1 MKKYNLF
8 LAFLFLMLL
17 TGIKYSNAQV
27 AGDNLDYFNA
37 QRQPVQTKVEVLD
50 FTDKSDYQL
59 AEYLSKI
66 DRDTVPSE
74 VLKQY
79 AHVVENNRKIA
90 PEYVAMMEKQ
100 AEIRGVDVVQLFAE
114 ASYVDVEVSE
124 YGKTKIKK
132 ALKGCTSMAFNN
144 GIVGQNND
152 MGIDFLKGAPTVMIR
167 TKNSLFIPTDGAHFQ
182 GMGEHV
188 GIVLNTIIDIES
200 GNTLGKDNIVS
211 TDAVF
216 AMAVQCKSAKEFLE
230 KIEGYATPSPI
241 NFTVADDQGNH
252 FAVRVFSD
260 RLEVANHNERGSY
273 SANHTQVTKDAIL
286 EKFDI
291 YTANSFTANTFAR
304 EDAAGL
310 FLEYTPELSVKSM
323 QHLFSV
329 RPINI
334 SKDAPESTFVT
345 VQTMIFDVVNGV
357 AYITPDNPRFVDYT
371 KINLKSNTVS
381 K

>member
-1 MKKYNLF
+1 MKKFILS
-8 LAFLFLMLL
+8 LALSILMLIV
-17 TGIKYSNAQV
+17 GVKYSNAQV

-37 QRQPVQTKVEVLD
+37 QRQPVQTTVEVID
-50 FTDKSDYQL
+50 FTDKTDYEL

-74 VLKQY
+74 VLEQY
-79 AHVVENNRKIA
+79 AAVVENNRKIA
-90 PEYVAMMEKQ
+90 PEYVAMMEIQ
-100 AEIRGVDVVQLFAE
+100 AKLRGVDVVQLFAE

-124 YGKTKIKK
+124 YGKIKIKQ

-152 MGIDFLKGAPTVMIR
+152 MGIDFLEGAPTVMIR

-188 GIVLNTIIDIES
+188 GIVLNTIIDLES
-200 GNTLGKDNIVS
+200 GTTLGKDNIVS

-216 AMAVQCKSAKEFLE
+216 AMAVQCKSADEFLE
-230 KIEGYATPSPI
+230 KIKGFGTPSPI
-241 NFTVADDQGNH
+241 NFTIADDQGNH
-252 FAVRVFSD
+252 YAVRLFED
-260 RLEVANHNERGSY
+260 RMEVANHDDRGSY
-273 SANHTQVTKDAIL
+273 SANHTQATKDAIL
-286 EKFDI
+286 KKFDI
-291 YTANSFTANTFAR
+291 YTANSYTSNTFAR
-304 EDAAGL
+304 EEAARS
-310 FLEYTPELSVKSM
+310 FLKYSPELTVGAM
-323 QHLFSV
+323 QHVFSV

-345 VQTMIFDVVNGV
+345 VQTMIFDVANGV
-357 AYITPDNPRFVDYT
+357 AYITPDNPRFVEYT
-371 KINLKSNTVS
+371 KIELNTNTNS